1 MPPIVHRSDWSASR
15 YICGCVRSSEKTSQT
30 EAVLQQLRKQGVLM
44 LRACGTGVAVS
55 NALAEVKEA
64 ADVVCLSNEEDGV
77 ALWLAE
83 HVLRED
89 CVSKKF
95 GMVKI
100 KEY

>member
-1 MPPIVHRSDWSASR
+1 MGNIKMVVTDLDGTLLRGDKQIS
-15 YICGCVRSSEKTSQT
+15 SQT